1 MPFYCLQALKN
12 NRIFNVT
19 IWAEEQIGI
28 GENME
33 GENQNANNTNIDV
46 NGANNATDNNQNNQ
60 TQTFDDVLSNKEYQ
74 AEFDRRVQ
82 KAIQTHETKLKEQW
96 KLEQDTQKSEA
107 EKLAQMNETQKLQ
120 YQLKKQEEANQE
132 IQRKLN
138 ARDLKDEALK
148 IATTQDTAF
157 DPEFLNLFDYENMT
171 AEQLQDKTK
180 LIKAIQDR
188 IVEKAV
194 NEWSKEK
201 PPYNPDPSGNK
212 SSADEAIRK
221 AMGLK

>member
-1 MPFYCLQALKN
+1 M
-12 NRIFNVT
+12 
-19 IWAEEQIGI
+19 
-28 GENME
+28 EN
-33 GENQNANNTNIDV
+33 ENQDTNIDA
-46 NGANNATDNNQNNQ
+46 NGANNATDNSQNNQ
-60 TQTFDDVLSNKEYQ
+60 TQTFDEVLSNKEYQ

-120 YQLKKQEEANQE
+120 YQLKKQEEANQK

-171 AEQLQDKTK
+171 AEQLQEKTK
-180 LIKAIQDR
+180 LIKSIQDR
-188 IVEKAV
+188 IAEKAV

>member
-1 MPFYCLQALKN
+1 MEEENNPNVNSEAENSKGTEQTKSEKVNYEELIKTDKELQSFLDSRVSN
-12 NRIFNVT
+12 
-19 IWAEEQIGI
+19 
-28 GENME
+28 
-33 GENQNANNTNIDV
+33 
-46 NGANNATDNNQNNQ
+46 
-60 TQTFDDVLSNKEYQ
+60 SNKT
-74 AEFDRRVQ
+74 
-82 KAIQTHETKLKEQW
+82 AIENARKQW
-96 KLEQDTQKSEA
+96 ELERDTEKTEA

-120 YQLKKQEEANQE
+120 YQLEKQKEQNQE

-171 AEQLQDKTK
+171 AEQLQEKTK
-180 LIKAIQDR
+180 LIKSIQDR

-212 SSADEAIRK
+212 PSNDEAINK

>member
-1 MPFYCLQALKN
+1 MDQDN
-12 NRIFNVT
+12 
-19 IWAEEQIGI
+19 
-28 GENME
+28 
-33 GENQNANNTNIDV
+33 NANV
-46 NGANNATDNNQNNQ
+46 NSEAENWEGTEKVETKKVNYEELIKTDKELQS
-60 TQTFDDVLSNKEYQ
+60 FLDSRVSSSNKT
-74 AEFDRRVQ
+74 
-82 KAIQTHETKLKEQW
+82 AIENARKQW
-96 KLEQDTQKSEA
+96 ELERDTEKTEA

-120 YQLKKQEEANQE
+120 YQLQKQQKDYEAM
-132 IQRKLN
+132 QRKLN
-138 ARDLKDEALK
+138 ARDLKDEAFK

-157 DPEFLNLFDYENMT
+157 EPEFLNLFDYENMT
-171 AEQLQDKTK
+171 AEQLQEKTK

-221 AMGLK
+221 AMGLIK

>member
-1 MPFYCLQALKN
+1 M
-12 NRIFNVT
+12 
-19 IWAEEQIGI
+19 EQ
-28 GENME
+28 E
-33 GENQNANNTNIDV
+33 
-46 NGANNATDNNQNNQ
+46 NNQNVNSEAENSKGTETSKSERTNYEELIKTDKELQ
-60 TQTFDDVLSNKEYQ
+60 SFLDSRVSSSNKT
-74 AEFDRRVQ
+74 
-82 KAIQTHETKLKEQW
+82 AIENARKQW
-96 KLEQDTQKSEA
+96 ELERDTQKSEA

-157 DPEFLNLFDYENMT
+157 EPEFLNLFDYENMT

-221 AMGLK
+221 AMGLIK

>member
-1 MPFYCLQALKN
+1 
-12 NRIFNVT
+12 
-19 IWAEEQIGI
+19 
-28 GENME
+28 ME
-33 GENQNANNTNIDV
+33 GQDNNTN
-46 NGANNATDNNQNNQ
+46 NANTGANNEPAGANNQDTGTNNNPV
-60 TQTFDDVLSNKEYQ
+60 TFDDFLKDRKNQ

-82 KAIQTHETKLKEQW
+82 QAIQTAQDNW
-96 KLEQDTQKSEA
+96 KTINDAEKSEA
-107 EKLAQMNETQKLQ
+107 ERLAKMNETQKLQ
-120 YQLKKQEEANQE
+120 YQLQKQQKDYEAM
-132 IQRKLN
+132 QRKLN

-171 AEQLQDKTK
+171 AEQLQEKTK
-180 LIKAIQDR
+180 LIKSIQDR

-201 PPYNPDPSGNK
+201 PPYNPNPSSNK
-212 SSADEAIRK
+212 PSADEAIRR

>member
-1 MPFYCLQALKN
+1 M
-12 NRIFNVT
+12 
-19 IWAEEQIGI
+19 EQ
-28 GENME
+28 ED
-33 GENQNANNTNIDV
+33 NQNV
-46 NGANNATDNNQNNQ
+46 NSEAENSKGTETIKNEKVNYEELIKTDKELQSFLDSRVSN
-60 TQTFDDVLSNKEYQ
+60 SNKT
-74 AEFDRRVQ
+74 
-82 KAIQTHETKLKEQW
+82 AIENARKQW
-96 KLEQDTQKSEA
+96 ELERDTEKTEA

-120 YQLKKQEEANQE
+120 YQLKKQEEANQK

-138 ARDLKDEALK
+138 ARDLKDEAFK

-171 AEQLQDKTK
+171 AEQLQEKTK

-212 SSADEAIRK
+212 PGADEAIRK
-221 AMGLK
+221 AMGL

>member
-1 MPFYCLQALKN
+1 MEEDNPNVNSEAENSKGTEQTKTEKVNYEELIKTDKELQSFLDSRVSN
-12 NRIFNVT
+12 
-19 IWAEEQIGI
+19 
-28 GENME
+28 
-33 GENQNANNTNIDV
+33 
-46 NGANNATDNNQNNQ
+46 
-60 TQTFDDVLSNKEYQ
+60 SNKT
-74 AEFDRRVQ
+74 
-82 KAIQTHETKLKEQW
+82 AIENARKQW
-96 KLEQDTQKSEA
+96 ELERDTEKTEA

-120 YQLKKQEEANQE
+120 YQLEKQKEQNQE

-171 AEQLQDKTK
+171 AEQLQEKTK
-180 LIKAIQDR
+180 LIKSIQDR

-212 SSADEAIRK
+212 PSNDEAINK

>member
-1 MPFYCLQALKN
+1 M
-12 NRIFNVT
+12 
-19 IWAEEQIGI
+19 EE
-28 GENME
+28 
-33 GENQNANNTNIDV
+33 NNTNV
-46 NGANNATDNNQNNQ
+46 NSEAENSKGTEKVENEKVNYEELIKTDKGLQS
-60 TQTFDDVLSNKEYQ
+60 FLDSRVSSSNKT
-74 AEFDRRVQ
+74 
-82 KAIQTHETKLKEQW
+82 AIENARKQW
-96 KLEQDTQKSEA
+96 ELERDTEKTEA

-120 YQLKKQEEANQE
+120 YQLQKQQKDYEAM
-132 IQRKLN
+132 QRKLN

>member
-1 MPFYCLQALKN
+1 M
-12 NRIFNVT
+12 
-19 IWAEEQIGI
+19 
-28 GENME
+28 GE
-33 GENQNANNTNIDV
+33 ENQNTNANT
-46 NGANNATDNNQNNQ
+46 GANNESVGANQNAGTNNPV
-60 TQTFDDVLSNKEYQ
+60 TFDDFLKDGKNQ

-82 KAIQTHETKLKEQW
+82 QAINTAQEKWKAKNDQE
-96 KLEQDTQKSEA
+96 KSEA
-107 EKLAQMNETQKLQ
+107 ERLAQMNETEKLQ
-120 YQLKKQEEANQE
+120 YQIKQKDKSIEE
-132 IQRKLN
+132 IQKKLN

-171 AEQLQDKTK
+171 AEQLQEKTK
-180 LIKAIQDR
+180 LIKSIQDR
-188 IVEKAV
+188 IVEKTV

-212 SSADEAIRK
+212 PSNDDVIRK

>member
-1 MPFYCLQALKN
+1 
-12 NRIFNVT
+12 
-19 IWAEEQIGI
+19 
-28 GENME
+28 ME

-46 NGANNATDNNQNNQ
+46 SGANNATNNNQNNQ

-120 YQLKKQEEANQE
+120 YQLKKQEKANQE
-132 IQRKLN
+132 IQKKLN

-201 PPYNPDPSGNK
+201 SPHNPDPSGNK
-212 SSADEAIRK
+212 SSDDEAIRK
-221 AMGLK
+221 AMGLIK

>member
-1 MPFYCLQALKN
+1 MD
-12 NRIFNVT
+12 
-19 IWAEEQIGI
+19 
-28 GENME
+28 
-33 GENQNANNTNIDV
+33 GENQDTNIDV

-60 TQTFDDVLSNKEYQ
+60 TQTFDEVLSNKEYQ

-180 LIKAIQDR
+180 LIKTIQDR

-201 PPYNPDPSGNK
+201 TPYNPDPSGNK

-221 AMGLK
+221 AMGLIK

>member
-1 MPFYCLQALKN
+1 M
-12 NRIFNVT
+12 
-19 IWAEEQIGI
+19 EQ
-28 GENME
+28 E
-33 GENQNANNTNIDV
+33 
-46 NGANNATDNNQNNQ
+46 NNQNVTSEAENSKGTETIKSERTNYEELIKTDKELQ
-60 TQTFDDVLSNKEYQ
+60 SFLDSRVSSSNKT
-74 AEFDRRVQ
+74 
-82 KAIQTHETKLKEQW
+82 AIENAKKQW
-96 KLEQDTQKSEA
+96 ELERDTQKSEA

-212 SSADEAIRK
+212 PSADEAIRK
-221 AMGLK
+221 AMGLIK

>member
-1 MPFYCLQALKN
+1 
-12 NRIFNVT
+12 
-19 IWAEEQIGI
+19 
-28 GENME
+28 ME
-33 GENQNANNTNIDV
+33 GQDNNTN
-46 NGANNATDNNQNNQ
+46 NANTGANNEPAGANNQDTGTNNNPV
-60 TQTFDDVLSNKEYQ
+60 TFDDFLKDRKNQ

-82 KAIQTHETKLKEQW
+82 QAIQTAQDNW
-96 KLEQDTQKSEA
+96 KTINDAEKSEA
-107 EKLAQMNETQKLQ
+107 ERLAKMNETQKLQ
-120 YQLKKQEEANQE
+120 YQLQKQQKDCEAMQK
-132 IQRKLN
+132 KLN

-157 DPEFLNLFDYENMT
+157 DPEFLNLFDYESMT
-171 AEQLQDKTK
+171 AEQLQEKTK
-180 LIKAIQDR
+180 LIKSIQDR

>member
-1 MPFYCLQALKN
+1 M
-12 NRIFNVT
+12 
-19 IWAEEQIGI
+19 EQ
-28 GENME
+28 E
-33 GENQNANNTNIDV
+33 
-46 NGANNATDNNQNNQ
+46 NNQNVNSEAENSKGTETSKSERTNYEELIKTDKELQ
-60 TQTFDDVLSNKEYQ
+60 SFLDSRVSSSNKT
-74 AEFDRRVQ
+74 
-82 KAIQTHETKLKEQW
+82 AIENARKQW
-96 KLEQDTQKSEA
+96 ELERDTQKSEA

-188 IVEKAV
+188 IVEKSV

-221 AMGLK
+221 AMGLIK

>member
-1 MPFYCLQALKN
+1 
-12 NRIFNVT
+12 
-19 IWAEEQIGI
+19 
-28 GENME
+28 ME
-33 GENQNANNTNIDV
+33 GENQNTNNTIIDN
-46 NGANNATDNNQNNQ
+46 NGADNATDNNQ
-60 TQTFDDVLSNKEYQ
+60 TQTFDEVLSNKEYQ

-171 AEQLQDKTK
+171 AEQLQEKTK

-188 IVEKAV
+188 ITEKAV

-221 AMGLK
+221 AMGLIK

>member
-1 MPFYCLQALKN
+1 
-12 NRIFNVT
+12 
-19 IWAEEQIGI
+19 
-28 GENME
+28 ME
-33 GENQNANNTNIDV
+33 GQDNNPNNANT
-46 NGANNATDNNQNNQ
+46 GANNEPAGANNQDTGTNNNPV
-60 TQTFDDVLSNKEYQ
+60 TFDDFLKDRKNQ

-82 KAIQTHETKLKEQW
+82 QAIQTAQDNW
-96 KLEQDTQKSEA
+96 KTINDAEKSEA
-107 EKLAQMNETQKLQ
+107 ERLAKMNETQKLQ
-120 YQLKKQEEANQE
+120 YQLQKQQKDCEAM
-132 IQRKLN
+132 QRKLN

-171 AEQLQDKTK
+171 AEQLQEKTK
-180 LIKAIQDR
+180 LIKSIQDR

-221 AMGLK
+221 SIVLIK

>member
-1 MPFYCLQALKN
+1 MEDQDN
-12 NRIFNVT
+12 NPN
-19 IWAEEQIGI
+19 
-28 GENME
+28 
-33 GENQNANNTNIDV
+33 NANT
-46 NGANNATDNNQNNQ
+46 GANNEPAGANNQDTGTNNNPV
-60 TQTFDDVLSNKEYQ
+60 TFDDFLKDRKNQ

-82 KAIQTHETKLKEQW
+82 QAIQTAQDNW
-96 KLEQDTQKSEA
+96 KTINDAEKSEA
-107 EKLAQMNETQKLQ
+107 ERLAKMNETQKLQ
-120 YQLKKQEEANQE
+120 YQLQKQQKDCEAM
-132 IQRKLN
+132 QRKLN

-171 AEQLQDKTK
+171 AEQLQEKTK
-180 LIKAIQDR
+180 LIKSIQDR

>member
-1 MPFYCLQALKN
+1 MDQD
-12 NRIFNVT
+12 
-19 IWAEEQIGI
+19 
-28 GENME
+28 
-33 GENQNANNTNIDV
+33 NNTNV
-46 NGANNATDNNQNNQ
+46 N
-60 TQTFDDVLSNKEYQ
+60 
-74 AEFDRRVQ
+74 
-82 KAIQTHETKLKEQW
+82 
-96 KLEQDTQKSEA
+96 SEA
-107 EKLAQMNETQKLQ
+107 ENSKGTEKGTEKVNYEELIKTDKGLQSFLDSRVSSSNKTAIENARKQWELERDTQNSEAENLAQMNETQKLQ
-120 YQLKKQEEANQE
+120 YQLKKQEEVNQE

-171 AEQLQDKTK
+171 AEQLQEKTK

>member
-1 MPFYCLQALKN
+1 
-12 NRIFNVT
+12 
-19 IWAEEQIGI
+19 
-28 GENME
+28 ME
-33 GENQNANNTNIDV
+33 DENQNTNNTTIDN
-46 NGANNATDNNQNNQ
+46 NGANNATDNNQ

-138 ARDLKDEALK
+138 ARDLKDEAIK

-171 AEQLQDKTK
+171 AEQLQEKTK
-180 LIKAIQDR
+180 LI
-188 IVEKAV
+188 
-194 NEWSKEK
+194 
-201 PPYNPDPSGNK
+201 
-212 SSADEAIRK
+212 
-221 AMGLK
+221 

>member
-1 MPFYCLQALKN
+1 
-12 NRIFNVT
+12 
-19 IWAEEQIGI
+19 
-28 GENME
+28 ME
-33 GENQNANNTNIDV
+33 GENQDTNIDV
-46 NGANNATDNNQNNQ
+46 NGANNATDNNQDNQ
-60 TQTFDDVLSNKEYQ
+60 TQTFDEVLSNKEYQ

-180 LIKAIQDR
+180 LIKTIQDR

-201 PPYNPDPSGNK
+201 TPYNPDPSGNK

-221 AMGLK
+221 AMGLIK

>member
-1 MPFYCLQALKN
+1 
-12 NRIFNVT
+12 
-19 IWAEEQIGI
+19 
-28 GENME
+28 ME
-33 GENQNANNTNIDV
+33 GENQNANNTNIDE

-171 AEQLQDKTK
+171 AEQLQEKTK

-188 IVEKAV
+188 ITEKAV

-221 AMGLK
+221 AMGLIK

>member
-1 MPFYCLQALKN
+1 
-12 NRIFNVT
+12 
-19 IWAEEQIGI
+19 
-28 GENME
+28 ME
-33 GENQNANNTNIDV
+33 GQEVNTNQNANT
-46 NGANNATDNNQNNQ
+46 GANNEPGGANTQNTNQNTGANNPV
-60 TQTFDDVLSNKEYQ
+60 TFDDFLKDGKNQ

-82 KAIQTHETKLKEQW
+82 KAIQTAQESW
-96 KLEQDTQKSEA
+96 KAKNDQERSEA
-107 EKLAQMNETQKLQ
+107 ERLAQMNETEKLQ
-120 YQLKKQEEANQE
+120 YQLSQKDKSIEE

-138 ARDLKDEALK
+138 ARDLKDEAIK

-171 AEQLQDKTK
+171 AEQLQEKTK
-180 LIKAIQDR
+180 LIKTIQDR

-212 SSADEAIRK
+212 PSNDEAINK

>member
-1 MPFYCLQALKN
+1 MEQENNSNVNSEAENSKGTETAKNERANYEELIKTDKELQSFLDS
-12 NRIFNVT
+12 RVSS
-19 IWAEEQIGI
+19 
-28 GENME
+28 
-33 GENQNANNTNIDV
+33 
-46 NGANNATDNNQNNQ
+46 
-60 TQTFDDVLSNKEYQ
+60 SNKT
-74 AEFDRRVQ
+74 
-82 KAIQTHETKLKEQW
+82 AIENARKQW
-96 KLEQDTQKSEA
+96 ELERDTQKSEA

-120 YQLKKQEEANQE
+120 YQLKKQEEANQK

-171 AEQLQDKTK
+171 AEQLQEKTK
-180 LIKAIQDR
+180 LIKTIQDR

-221 AMGLK
+221 AMGLIK

>member
-1 MPFYCLQALKN
+1 MD
-12 NRIFNVT
+12 
-19 IWAEEQIGI
+19 
-28 GENME
+28 
-33 GENQNANNTNIDV
+33 ENQDTNLEAE
-46 NGANNATDNNQNNQ
+46 NSKGAETKNDKVDYAELFKTDKNLQSFVD
-60 TQTFDDVLSNKEYQ
+60 TRITASNKT
-74 AEFDRRVQ
+74 
-82 KAIQTHETKLKEQW
+82 AIENARKQW
-96 KLEQDTQKSEA
+96 ELERNTEKTEA

-157 DPEFLNLFDYENMT
+157 DTEFLNLFDYENMT
-171 AEQLQDKTK
+171 AEQLQEKTK
-180 LIKAIQDR
+180 LIKSIQDR

-212 SSADEAIRK
+212 PSNDEAINK
-221 AMGLK
+221 IMGLK

>member
-1 MPFYCLQALKN
+1 M
-12 NRIFNVT
+12 
-19 IWAEEQIGI
+19 EQ
-28 GENME
+28 E
-33 GENQNANNTNIDV
+33 
-46 NGANNATDNNQNNQ
+46 NNQNVNSEAENSKGTETIKNERTSYEELIKTDKELQ
-60 TQTFDDVLSNKEYQ
+60 SFLDSRVSSSNKT
-74 AEFDRRVQ
+74 
-82 KAIQTHETKLKEQW
+82 AIENARKQW
-96 KLEQDTQKSEA
+96 ELERDTEKTEA

-221 AMGLK
+221 AMGLIK